1 MELKDIPTFWAK
13 KEHFEEN
20 GFRKLIKDITEAKL
34 HEAGVVFVK
43 PPQDTDFVKDAQSH
57 IEKCL
62 PKLRFRKIMRQK
74 PKKIGIGM

>member
-43 PPQDTDFVKDAQSH
+43 PPQDTDFVNLNYRYL
-57 IEKCL
+57 IL
-62 PKLRFRKIMRQK
+62 TPN
-74 PKKIGIGM
+74 IGIH